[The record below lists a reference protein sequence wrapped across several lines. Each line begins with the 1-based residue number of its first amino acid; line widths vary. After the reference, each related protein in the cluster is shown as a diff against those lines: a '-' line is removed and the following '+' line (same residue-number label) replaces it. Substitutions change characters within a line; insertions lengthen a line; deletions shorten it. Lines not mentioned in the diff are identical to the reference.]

1 MAVIQDGSGATQV
14 GVDQERAKVALF
26 ASDTVEALGANKGV
40 ATGKLYLPVAGKND
54 NTVRALNV
62 DRRGSVQLAPII
74 LGLNETIESTVIDVQ
89 SKWTATAT
97 TMAATQAAATGIL
110 INSGAITT
118 TNTNYALVSQRRFER
133 KLRNPLFAR
142 YRARLLG
149 ATNTTIEVGFG
160 DSTGATACANG
171 AYWQV
176 TSAGVV
182 QPVFTYNS
190 VDITGDNIASS
201 LTVGQYYQWGV
212 IVDDDSVTF
221 ACQNTYTEEMIS
233 EQTIQLPTS
242 QTKQWAVTHVPF
254 VARCFIG
261 TAAGSAPA
269 VQLTEVCVGYMD
281 GSGVL
286 NKPWSHIAGE
296 FKPAVWSPVAP
307 TTSAVSWANSAE
319 PTSATL
325 SNTAAGYTTLGG
337 KFQFAAVAGAA
348 TDFALFGYTVPAPYT
363 FYCTGISISTW
374 NVGAAVATT
383 AHLLQWFAVPNNA
396 AVSLAS
402 NAGRVALGSQS
413 IAIAAGIGA
422 NFDREINRQFDTP
435 LITQGGRFFN
445 IGVRIPVGTATASQV
460 IAGMVGVN
468 GYFE

>member
-1 MAVIQDGSGATQV
+1 MAVITDGTGSTQV

-26 ASDTVEALGANKGV
+26 ASDTEEALVANKDSG
-40 ATGKLYLPVAGKND
+40 TGKLYLPVAGKND
-54 NTVRALNV
+54 NTIRALNV
-62 DRRGSVQLAPII
+62 DRRGSMQLAPII
-74 LGLNETIESTVIDVQ
+74 LGLNETIESTVIDTQ
-89 SKWTATAT
+89 SKWTTTAT

-142 YRARLLG
+142 FRARLLG

-182 QPVFTYNS
+182 QPVYTYNS
-190 VDITGDNIASS
+190 VDITGTNIASL
-201 LTVGQYYQWGV
+201 LTAGNYYQWGI

-221 ACQNTYTEEMIS
+221 ACQNTATEEMIS
-233 EQTIQLPTS
+233 EQTIQLPVT
-242 QTKQWAVTHVPF
+242 QTKQWAATHVPF

-261 TAAGSAPA
+261 TAAGTAPA

-286 NKPWSHIAGE
+286 NKPWSHVAGE
-296 FKPAVWSPVAP
+296 FKPAIWSPVAP
-307 TTSAVSWANSAE
+307 TTSTVSWTNSAE

-337 KFQFAAVAGAA
+337 KFQFAAVAGAT
-348 TDFALFGYTVPAPYT
+348 TDFCLFGYTVPAPYT

-383 AHLLQWFAVPNNA
+383 PHLLQWFAVPNQS
-396 AVSLAS
+396 AVSLATGT
-402 NAGRVALGSQS
+402 GRLALGSQS
-413 IAIAAGIGA
+413 IAVGAAVGA
-422 NFDREINRQFDTP
+422 NFDREIVRTFQTP
-435 LITQGGRFFN
+435 LVTQGGRFFD

-460 IAGMVGVN
+460 IAGIVGVE